1 MGCKSSGEI
10 DSPLGCF
17 ELNHTNESVR
27 RFLTYLAVNNLKV
40 ATMSF
45 KKKKITQRG
54 FTHETR
60 NYIRLTIL

>member
-17 ELNHTNESVR
+17 KLNHTNETVL

-45 KKKKITQRG
+45 KKKKLRNVDSLTKQ
-54 FTHETR
+54 ET
-60 NYIRLTIL
+60 TSD

>member
-17 ELNHTNESVR
+17 KLNHTNESVL

-45 KKKKITQRG
+45 KKKKLRNVDSPTKQ
-54 FTHETR
+54 ET
-60 NYIRLTIL
+60 TSD